1 MASILVYAELNEGKV
16 ATTSLELMAKARE
29 LGDVYAVALGSGAK
43 AAAAV
48 LGKHGAKAVHVNEDA
63 AFDDY
68 IAEPATEALAS
79 RHEKEKPDLIL
90 FGFTS
95 DSREVAGRLAAR
107 LGSGLISNASDVVAK
122 DGGFVAKVPY
132 FGGAKVA
139 SMKANGKP
147 AIVLIRPKSFEASA
161 KGGTAE
167 MKQLDLKVGDASK
180 RAHITERVVEASEK
194 VKLEEARVVISG
206 GRGMGGPQNFP
217 LLEDL
222 ASALGGAVGASR
234 AVVDAGWVPYSMQ
247 VGQTGKSVRP
257 GVYIAVGI
265 SGAMQ
270 HTVGMKTSKVIIAIN
285 KDAEAPI
292 MKMADLGVVG
302 DALKILPALSVL
314 FGFDRGGEG
323 RQDLQRVAHD
333 TEVGHLHDRCLGVL
347 VDRDDD
353 LGRLHADCVLHGT
366 RDADGDV
373 DARPDRLARLP
384 DLHGVRHPAR
394 VDHRAA
400 GSHSATQG
408 AREVLE
414 ERKVLRTAH
423 AAAAADHHAGVF
435 ELDLLGSFDD
445 ALGHVRALRP

>member
-1 MASILVYAELNEGKV
+1 MASILVYAELSAGKP

-29 LGDVYAVALGSGAK
+29 LGDVYAVALGAGAK
-43 AAAAV
+43 EAAAV
-48 LGKHGAKAVHVNEDA
+48 LGKHGAKVVHVNEDG

-68 IAEPATEALAS
+68 IAEPATDAIAS
-79 RHEKEKPDLIL
+79 LYEKEKPDLIL
-90 FGFTS
+90 FGFTP

-107 LGSGLISNASDVVAK
+107 LGTGLISNANDVTSNG
-122 DGGFVAKVPY
+122 GGFVAKVPY

-147 AIVLIRPKSFEASA
+147 AIVLVRPKSFEASES
-161 KGGTAE
+161 GGAAE
-167 MKQLDLKVGDASK
+167 VRQLDVSVAAESK

-302 DALKILPALSVL
+302 DALKIVPAL
-314 FGFDRGGEG
+314 
-323 RQDLQRVAHD
+323 
-333 TEVGHLHDRCLGVL
+333 T
-347 VDRDDD
+347 
-353 LGRLHADCVLHGT
+353 
-366 RDADGDV
+366 
-373 DARPDRLARLP
+373 
-384 DLHGVRHPAR
+384 
-394 VDHRAA
+394 AA
-400 GSHSATQG
+400 VKAKKS
-408 AREVLE
+408 
-414 ERKVLRTAH
+414 K
-423 AAAAADHHAGVF
+423 
-435 ELDLLGSFDD
+435 
-445 ALGHVRALRP
+445 

>member
-1 MASILVYAELNEGKV
+1 M
-16 ATTSLELMAKARE
+16 
-29 LGDVYAVALGSGAK
+29 
-43 AAAAV
+43 
-48 LGKHGAKAVHVNEDA
+48 GKHGAKAVHVNEDA

-79 RHEKEKPDLIL
+79 LHEKEKPDLIL

-147 AIVLIRPKSFEASA
+147 AIVLIRPKSFEVSE
-161 KGGTAE
+161 KGGSAE
-167 MKQLDLKVGDASK
+167 IKQLDVVLADGSK

-302 DALKILPALSVL
+302 DALKIVPAL
-314 FGFDRGGEG
+314 
-323 RQDLQRVAHD
+323 
-333 TEVGHLHDRCLGVL
+333 T
-347 VDRDDD
+347 
-353 LGRLHADCVLHGT
+353 
-366 RDADGDV
+366 
-373 DARPDRLARLP
+373 
-384 DLHGVRHPAR
+384 
-394 VDHRAA
+394 AA
-400 GSHSATQG
+400 VKAKKNG
-408 AREVLE
+408 
-414 ERKVLRTAH
+414 
-423 AAAAADHHAGVF
+423 
-435 ELDLLGSFDD
+435 
-445 ALGHVRALRP
+445 

>member
-1 MASILVYAELNEGKV
+1 VASILVYAELNLGRV
-16 ATTSLELMAKARE
+16 ASTSLELMAKARQ

-43 AAAAV
+43 AAAGV
-48 LGKHGAKAVHVNEDA
+48 LGKHGAKAVHVSEDS

-68 IAEPATEALAS
+68 IAEPATDALAALY
-79 RHEKEKPDLIL
+79 EKEKPDLIL

-107 LGSGLISNASDVVAK
+107 LGVGLISNANDVTAK
-122 DGGFVAKVPY
+122 GGGFVVKVPY

-139 SMKANGKP
+139 SMKANAKP
-147 AIVLIRPKSFEASA
+147 AIVLVRPKSFEASET
-161 KGGTAE
+161 GGAAE
-167 MKQLDLKVGDASK
+167 VKQLDVSIAASSK
-180 RAHITERVVEASEK
+180 RAHITERVAEASEK
-194 VKLEEARVVISG
+194 VKLEDAKVVISG

-222 ASALGGAVGASR
+222 AAALGGAVGASR

-302 DALKILPALSVL
+302 DALKIVPALTAAVK
-314 FGFDRGGEG
+314 
-323 RQDLQRVAHD
+323 AKK
-333 TEVGHLHDRCLGVL
+333 
-347 VDRDDD
+347 
-353 LGRLHADCVLHGT
+353 HG
-366 RDADGDV
+366 
-373 DARPDRLARLP
+373 
-384 DLHGVRHPAR
+384 
-394 VDHRAA
+394 
-400 GSHSATQG
+400 
-408 AREVLE
+408 
-414 ERKVLRTAH
+414 
-423 AAAAADHHAGVF
+423 
-435 ELDLLGSFDD
+435 
-445 ALGHVRALRP
+445 

>member
-1 MASILVYAELNEGKV
+1 
-16 ATTSLELMAKARE
+16 
-29 LGDVYAVALGSGAK
+29 
-43 AAAAV
+43 
-48 LGKHGAKAVHVNEDA
+48 
-63 AFDDY
+63 
-68 IAEPATEALAS
+68 AEPATDALAVLY
-79 RHEKEKPDLIL
+79 EKERPDLIL
-90 FGFTS
+90 FAFTS

-122 DGGFVAKVPY
+122 GGGFVARVPY

-139 SMKANGKP
+139 TMKANGKP
-147 AIVLIRPKSFEASA
+147 AIVLVRPKSFEVSE

-167 MKQLDLKVGDASK
+167 IKQLELTVGEGSK
-180 RAHITERVVEASEK
+180 RAHIAERVVEASEK

-302 DALKILPALSVL
+302 DALKIVPAL
-314 FGFDRGGEG
+314 
-323 RQDLQRVAHD
+323 
-333 TEVGHLHDRCLGVL
+333 T
-347 VDRDDD
+347 
-353 LGRLHADCVLHGT
+353 
-366 RDADGDV
+366 
-373 DARPDRLARLP
+373 
-384 DLHGVRHPAR
+384 
-394 VDHRAA
+394 AA
-400 GSHSATQG
+400 VKAKKNG
-408 AREVLE
+408 
-414 ERKVLRTAH
+414 
-423 AAAAADHHAGVF
+423 
-435 ELDLLGSFDD
+435 
-445 ALGHVRALRP
+445 